1 MARPN
6 KQGLDYFSFDVD
18 FFEDEKIEA
27 ISGEFGIKGEIAT
40 IKLLCAVYRNGY
52 FILWSDMLKMKLLKN
67 LPGISSELLDAILN
81 RLVVWDFF
89 DKSLFD
95 SVGVL
100 TSKGIQRRFFEAT
113 KRRQISENLPYILI
127 NADNNEVNAYNNSS
141 RGELL
146 HTKTTQSKV
155 KKSKVKKKEE
165 NIPPISPEGE
175 IEIPFD
181 ENFETSCKPQ
191 GEKEK
196 SSAKKEKEPNHSFE
210 EFWNLYDKKTGEKK
224 KLAKKWLALT
234 DEEREAIMNY
244 IPKYIACQPDK
255 QFRKNPET
263 FLNNKS
269 WNDELIPR
277 NNGNR
282 QLPASDKGYAG
293 RNTGPS
299 GRNDADNKR
308 AERDRLNEMARA
320 ILRGTPPQN
329 T

>member
-1 MARPN
+1 MARIRTIKP
-6 KQGLDYFSFDVD
+6 SFW
-18 FFEDEKIEA
+18 EDEKMA
-27 ISGEFGIKGEIAT
+27 
-40 IKLLCAVYRNGY
+40 KLPFPCRLFYIGMWNFADDLGVVRANAA
-52 FILWSDMLKMKLLKN
+52 LLKSYIFPYDDN
-67 LPGISSELLDAILN
+67 LRVSEVQKWIDA
-81 RLVVWDFF
+81 LVKARMLIPVSHKDESYYIIRTFRSHQKF
-89 DKSLFD
+89 DARYPNYIIPED
-95 SVGVL
+95 V
-100 TSKGIQRRFFEAT
+100 T
-113 KRRQISENLPYILI
+113 KRFLDDSCNPTGPQRVPDEYTPREGEGEREEG
-127 NADNNEVNAYNNSS
+127 NNI
-141 RGELL
+141 
-146 HTKTTQSKV
+146 
-155 KKSKVKKKEE
+155 
-165 NIPPISPEGE
+165 IPPISPEGE

-320 ILRGTPPQN
+320 ILRGSPPKN